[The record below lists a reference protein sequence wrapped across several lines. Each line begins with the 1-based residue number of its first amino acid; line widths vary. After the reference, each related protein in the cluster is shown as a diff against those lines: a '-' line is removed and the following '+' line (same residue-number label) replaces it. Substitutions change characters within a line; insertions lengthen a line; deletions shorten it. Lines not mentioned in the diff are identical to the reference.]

1 MNTLTIRSLDTCDY
15 APIWQAML
23 EFTDTRIPETQ
34 DELWLLQHH
43 PVITQGLAG
52 KAEHILN
59 PHQIP
64 VVTSDRGGQATYH
77 GPGQLMVYTLF
88 DLKRRKISPR
98 QLVNQLEQTII
109 DFLQL
114 YDISAKRK
122 ENAPGVYQKEEKI
135 CSIGLRVRKGCSLH
149 GLALN
154 VNMDLTPFS
163 YINPC
168 GFEGLKITQ
177 LSAHTNITKIEQI
190 KPQIVAA
197 FLQQFGYTDKI
208 EYKVLP
214 QENTH
219 GNL

>member
-15 APIWQAML
+15 APLWQAML
-23 EFTDTRIPETQ
+23 EFTDNRLPETQ

-64 VVTSDRGGQATYH
+64 VVASDRGGQATYH

-88 DLKRRKISPR
+88 DLKRRKIGPR

-122 ENAPGVYQKEEKI
+122 DNAPGVYREEEKI

-168 GFEGLKITQ
+168 GFEGLKLTQ

-197 FLQQFGYTDKI
+197 FLQQFGYTDSI